1 MNKGKFILLRDA
13 GRTLFFLLC
22 TLLLGQHASATYS
35 GTIDSLVRE
44 QMKEGKIPGLT
55 LVIIQDGRE
64 SIYTF
69 GYADMRT
76 KKKVVPATLFELAS
90 CSKAFTAL
98 AILRLSREG
107 KIKLQDPV
115 SVYLPW
121 LKFFYNGKPAV
132 VTIAQLLHHT
142 SGIPWYTIS
151 DIPPGNEPDALE
163 KTVQQFNNISLQA
176 IPGEA
181 FHYATVNY
189 DILGLIIAIV
199 SGVSYETYLTNQVL
213 SPLGLH
219 HTFVGRDQVSGG
231 YSIAQGHK
239 ISFFKARAYQP
250 PWFKGN
256 NPAGYIVTDGPDMVR
271 WLNLQMGLIHT
282 ELDTEIA
289 ESHLRD
295 ESVPPGSNLSYADGW
310 LVSLRGDS
318 IIYHDGVNP
327 NFTSYV
333 GFITRKKSGVVVLAN
348 SNSTFT
354 RVLGNQLLS
363 LLDKGTVPTD
373 IYPEGDNDKS
383 FATIS
388 IALFFYLLITLLF
401 TGYIVSGIVRKKRKY
416 KEWRRKESI
425 SVLLLFA
432 AVLPCLA
439 GIYLIPQAY
448 MHFSW
453 QAIRVWGPD
462 SLQVMM
468 VLLLSCIGFSC
479 GNAVLSLLF
488 PDPDK
493 YLKVI
498 PQTLI
503 VSILSGIA
511 NMVLI
516 LLISS
521 AAGNRENLPFIL
533 FYFALS
539 VMIYLTGRSY
549 IQRTLIGF
557 TRKLVH
563 EIRIDMVGKI
573 LSSSYEKF
581 EKIENGRVLAT
592 INGDIYVIGN
602 IAYMAISLATSIITV
617 TGAFLYLSVI
627 AFWATMVTA
636 VLVCLIS
643 TVYYFFSKST
653 RPLFE
658 EARDAGNVLMDFMT
672 DLITGYKEISLNRRK
687 KLEFRE
693 DISDCSEGLRAKI
706 MKAETNFI
714 YAFLV
719 GELLLIL
726 LLGTSAF
733 ALPVLFPAIKLPVIM
748 SFIMILLYL
757 IGPINGILRSIPE
770 IMQFKIAWD
779 RIKVF
784 LEELPSDLSIDEPMP
799 LTITGKPDS
808 FQADGVRFLYD
819 TGTTPSFSVG
829 PVSFE
834 LNKGEILFIT
844 GGNGSG
850 KSTLAKMLTGLYK
863 PSTGVIRINNQVV
876 PAVELGEYFS
886 VVFSPVHLFKKLYS
900 VTIDGREKEIFRYLE
915 ELDLSHKVS
924 IRNMTFDTLDLSNG
938 QLKRLA
944 LLQCYLEDKPIYLFD
959 EWAADQDPE
968 YRKFFYRTL
977 LPKMKLQN
985 KIIIA
990 ITHDDHYFDVA
1001 DKILKL
1007 NMGKVESL
1015 ITKGLTDTLA
1025 PAK

>member
-1 MNKGKFILLRDA
+1 MRIYNA
-13 GRTLFFLLC
+13 GRIFFFLC
-22 TLLLGQHASATYS
+22 SALLLWQNVSAIRP
-35 GTIDSLVRE
+35 GTVDSLVKE
-44 QMKEGKIPGLT
+44 QMKEGNIPGLT

-64 SIYTF
+64 SIFTF
-69 GYADMRT
+69 GYTDVRT
-76 KKKVVPATLFELAS
+76 KEKVTPATLFELAS

-98 AILRLSREG
+98 GILRLVREG
-107 KIKLQDPV
+107 KINLQDPV

-121 LKFFYNGKPAV
+121 LKFFYKEKPAV
-132 VTIAQLLHHT
+132 VTVAQLLHHT
-142 SGIPWYTIS
+142 SGIPWYKIS
-151 DIPPGNEPDALE
+151 DILPGNDKDALA
-163 KTVQQFNNISLQA
+163 KTVHQLNNTALHTA
-176 IPGEA
+176 PGTA
-181 FHYATVNY
+181 FQYATVNY
-189 DILGLIIAIV
+189 DILGLIIATV
-199 SGVSYETYLTNQVL
+199 SGSSYETYLTDQVL
-213 SPLGLH
+213 LPLGLQ
-219 HTFVGRDQVSGG
+219 HTFIGRDRVPGG
-231 YSIAQGHK
+231 YVMAQGHK
-239 ISFFKARAYQP
+239 ISFFKARPYQP
-250 PWFKGN
+250 PLFKGN
-256 NPAGYIVTDGPDMVR
+256 NPAGYIIADGPDMAR
-271 WLNLQMGLIHT
+271 WLMLQLGLIHT
-282 ELDTEIA
+282 ELDSVIA
-289 ESHLRD
+289 ASHLRD
-295 ESVPPGSNLSYADGW
+295 ESVPPGSNLSYAQGW
-310 LVSLRGDS
+310 LVSLRGDGM
-318 IIYHDGVNP
+318 IYHEGVNP
-327 NFTSYV
+327 DFTSYV
-333 GFITRKKSGVVVLAN
+333 GFIPGKKAGVVLLAN

-354 RVLGNQLLS
+354 RTLGNQLLS
-363 LLDKGTVPTD
+363 LLDKGEVPAD
-373 IYPEGDNDKS
+373 IYPEGDNDRPFS
-383 FATIS
+383 TIA
-388 IALFFYLLITLLF
+388 IALSFYLLITLLF
-401 TGYIVSGIVRKKRKY
+401 TGYIVTGIIRKKRKY
-416 KEWRRKESI
+416 KAWGRKETT

-432 AVLPCLA
+432 AVFPCLV

-468 VLLLSCIGFSC
+468 VLLLSCIGLSC
-479 GNAVLSLLF
+479 GNAVMSLLF
-488 PDPDK
+488 PDPHK
-493 YLKVI
+493 YLRVI

-521 AAGNRENLPFIL
+521 AVGNTDNLPFIL
-533 FYFALS
+533 FYFGLS
-539 VMIYLTGRSY
+539 VMIYIAGRSY

-557 TRKLVH
+557 TRKIVH

-581 EKIENGRVLAT
+581 EKIEQGRVLAT

-602 IAYMAISLATSIITV
+602 IAYMAITLATSIITV
-617 TGAFLYLSVI
+617 AGAFLYLSAV

-636 VLVCLIS
+636 ILVCLIS

-658 EARDAGNVLMDFMT
+658 EARDAGNVLMDFMG
-672 DLITGYKEISLNRRK
+672 DLINGYKEISLNRRK

-693 DISDCSEGLRAKI
+693 DLSDCSEGLRAKV

-714 YAFLV
+714 YAFLI

-733 ALPVLFPAIKLPVIM
+733 ALPLLFPAIKLPVIM
-748 SFIMILLYL
+748 SFILILLYL

-779 RIKVF
+779 RIQVF

-799 LTITGKPDS
+799 LTITGTPDS
-808 FQADGVRFLYD
+808 FQAEGIRFLYD
-819 TGTTPSFSVG
+819 NESSQPFGIG

-834 LNKGEILFIT
+834 LKKGEILFIT

-863 PSTGVIRINNQVV
+863 PSTGVIRINNQVI
-876 PAVELGEYFS
+876 PAIELGEYFS
-886 VVFSPVHLFKKLYS
+886 AVFSPVHLFKKLYS
-900 VTIDGREKEIFRYLE
+900 VTVEGREEEIFRYLE
-915 ELDLSHKVS
+915 ELELSHKVS
-924 IRNMTFDTLDLSNG
+924 IRNMTFDTLELSNG

-968 YRKFFYRTL
+968 YRKFFYHTL

-1001 DKILKL
+1001 DKVLKL
-1007 NMGKVESL
+1007 NMGKVEYLQVKS
-1015 ITKGLTDTLA
+1015 LTDTLA
-1025 PAK
+1025 IVK

>member
-1 MNKGKFILLRDA
+1 MIVNNA
-13 GRTLFFLLC
+13 GGRFFLLC
-22 TLLLGQHASATYS
+22 CVLLSWLQVSAIHP

-44 QMKEGKIPGLT
+44 QMKDGNIPGLT
-55 LVIIQDGRE
+55 LVVIQDGRE

-69 GYADMRT
+69 GYTDVRT
-76 KKKVVPATLFELAS
+76 KEKVVPATLFELAS

-98 AILRLSREG
+98 GILRLSKAG
-107 KIKLQDPV
+107 KINLQDPV

-121 LKFFYNGKPAV
+121 LKFSYKGKPAV
-132 VTIAQLLHHT
+132 VTVAQLLHHT

-151 DIPPGNEPDALE
+151 SIPPGNERDALE
-163 KTVQQFNNISLQA
+163 KTVRQLNNMSLQA
-176 IPGEA
+176 IPGES

-189 DILGLIIAIV
+189 DILGLIIATV
-199 SGVSYETYLTNQVL
+199 SGLSYETYVTDSVL
-213 SPLGLH
+213 SPLGMH
-219 HTFVGRDQVSGG
+219 HTFVGRDRVPGG
-231 YSIAQGHK
+231 YVMAQGHK
-239 ISFFKARAYQP
+239 ISFFKARAYEP
-250 PWFKGN
+250 PLFKGN
-256 NPAGYIVTDGPDMVR
+256 NPAGYIITDGPDMAQ
-271 WLNLQMGLIHT
+271 WLKVQMGLVHT
-282 ELDTEIA
+282 ELDSEIA
-289 ESHLRD
+289 ASHLRD
-295 ESVPPGSNLSYADGW
+295 ESVPPGSNLSYAQGW
-310 LVSLRGDS
+310 LVSLRGDGV
-318 IIYHDGVNP
+318 IYHDGLNP
-327 NFTSYV
+327 DFTSYA
-333 GFITRKKSGVVVLAN
+333 GFITRKRTGVVILAN
-348 SNSTFT
+348 SNSTYT
-354 RVLGNQLLS
+354 RTLGNQLLS
-363 LLDKGTVPTD
+363 LMDKGVVPKD
-373 IYPEGDNDKS
+373 IYPESDNDRS
-383 FATIS
+383 FATIA
-388 IALFFYLLITLLF
+388 IALFFYLFITLLF
-401 TGYIVSGIVRKKRKY
+401 TGYIIVGIIRKRRKY
-416 KEWRRKESI
+416 RGWHKKESI
-425 SVLLLFA
+425 SMLLLFA
-432 AVLPCLA
+432 AVLPCLV

-468 VLLLSCIGFSC
+468 TLLLLCIGLSC
-479 GNAVLSLLF
+479 GNAVVSLLF
-488 PDPDK
+488 PDPHK
-493 YLKVI
+493 YLRVI

-521 AAGNRENLPFIL
+521 AAGNRDNLPFIL
-533 FYFALS
+533 FYFGLS
-539 VMIYLTGRSY
+539 VMIYLIGRSY

-617 TGAFLYLSVI
+617 IGAFLYLSAI

-636 VLVCLIS
+636 ILVCVIS
-643 TVYYFFSKST
+643 TIYYFFSKST

-672 DLITGYKEISLNRRK
+672 DLINGYKEISLNRRK

-733 ALPVLFPAIKLPVIM
+733 GLPLLFPAIKFPVIM

-779 RIKVF
+779 RIEVF
-784 LEELPSDLSIDEPMP
+784 LGELPSDLSIDEPMP
-799 LTITGKPDS
+799 LTVAGMPDS
-808 FQADGVRFLYD
+808 FQADGIRFLYD
-819 TGTTPSFSVG
+819 TGSAQPFGVG

-863 PSTGVIRINNQVV
+863 PSAGVIRINNQVI
-876 PAVELGEYFS
+876 PALELGEYFS

-900 VTIDGREKEIFRYLE
+900 VTIDGKEEEIFRYLE

-924 IRNMTFDTLDLSNG
+924 IRNMTFDTLELSNG

-977 LPKMKLQN
+977 LPKMKMQN
-985 KIIIA
+985 KIVIA

-1007 NMGKVESL
+1007 NVGKMESL
-1015 ITKGLTDTLA
+1015 LVKGLSGTLTA
-1025 PAK
+1025 VK